1 MLSIYVGT
9 LYYSHP
15 FYYLS
20 VKIMYVI
27 FCTHSPASYPIDMLN
42 VLCTMISR
50 SMNDNSLR
58 VHVYSIYKFMANSV
72 GPINNLSL
80 VKSIA
85 LAKSHS
91 YMRIALLTKFSYNGT
106 KK

>member
-72 GPINNLSL
+72 GPINNVTLF
-80 VKSIA
+80 KSIA

-106 KK
+106 QK

>member
-20 VKIMYVI
+20 VKIIYVI

-72 GPINNLSL
+72 GPINNVSL
-80 VKSIA
+80 FKSIA

>member
-58 VHVYSIYKFMANSV
+58 VHFYSIYKFMANSV
-72 GPINNLSL
+72 GPINNVSL
-80 VKSIA
+80 FKSIA

>member
-1 MLSIYVGT
+1 MLFIYVGT

-42 VLCTMISR
+42 ALCTMISR

-72 GPINNLSL
+72 GPINNVSL
-80 VKSIA
+80 FKSIA

>member
-1 MLSIYVGT
+1 MLPIYVGT

-72 GPINNLSL
+72 GPINNVSL
-80 VKSIA
+80 FKSIA

>member
-20 VKIMYVI
+20 VKIMYVL

-72 GPINNLSL
+72 GPINNVSL

>member
-20 VKIMYVI
+20 VKIRYVI

-72 GPINNLSL
+72 GPINNVSL
-80 VKSIA
+80 FKSIA

>member
-20 VKIMYVI
+20 AKIMYVI

-72 GPINNLSL
+72 GPINNVSL
-80 VKSIA
+80 FKSIA

-91 YMRIALLTKFSYNGT
+91 YMRIVLLTKFSYNGT

>member
-27 FCTHSPASYPIDMLN
+27 FCRHSPASYPIDMLN

-72 GPINNLSL
+72 GPINNVSL

-85 LAKSHS
+85 LAKSHG

>member
-27 FCTHSPASYPIDMLN
+27 FCTHSPALYPIDMLN

-72 GPINNLSL
+72 GPINNVSL
-80 VKSIA
+80 FKSIA

>member
-20 VKIMYVI
+20 LKIMYVI

-50 SMNDNSLR
+50 SMNNNSLR

-72 GPINNLSL
+72 GPINNVSL
-80 VKSIA
+80 FKSIA

>member
-15 FYYLS
+15 LYYLS

-72 GPINNLSL
+72 GPINNVSL
-80 VKSIA
+80 FKSIA

-91 YMRIALLTKFSYNGT
+91 YMRIALLTKFSYNGS

>member
-20 VKIMYVI
+20 VKVMYVI

-72 GPINNLSL
+72 GPINNVSL
-80 VKSIA
+80 FKSIA

>member
-1 MLSIYVGT
+1 
-9 LYYSHP
+9 
-15 FYYLS
+15 
-20 VKIMYVI
+20 MYVI

-58 VHVYSIYKFMANSV
+58 DNDNNDNNDNDNSLRVHVYSIYKFMANSV
-72 GPINNLSL
+72 GPINNVSL

>member
-42 VLCTMISR
+42 VLCTMVSR

-72 GPINNLSL
+72 GPINNVSL
-80 VKSIA
+80 FKSIA

>member
-72 GPINNLSL
+72 GPINNVSL
-80 VKSIA
+80 FKSIA
-85 LAKSHS
+85 LEKSHS

>member
-72 GPINNLSL
+72 GPINNVSL

>member
-72 GPINNLSL
+72 GPINNVSL
-80 VKSIA
+80 FKSIA

>member
-9 LYYSHP
+9 LYYSHS

-72 GPINNLSL
+72 GPINNVSL
-80 VKSIA
+80 VKTIA

>member
-72 GPINNLSL
+72 GPINNMSL
-80 VKSIA
+80 FKSIA

>member
-27 FCTHSPASYPIDMLN
+27 FCTHSSASYPIDMLN

-58 VHVYSIYKFMANSV
+58 VHAYSIYKFMVNSV
-72 GPINNLSL
+72 GPINNVSL
-80 VKSIA
+80 FKSIA

>member
-15 FYYLS
+15 FYCLS

-72 GPINNLSL
+72 GPINNVSL
-80 VKSIA
+80 FKSIA

-91 YMRIALLTKFSYNGT
+91 YMRIALLTKFSYNGA

>member
-58 VHVYSIYKFMANSV
+58 VHVYWIYKFMANSV
-72 GPINNLSL
+72 GPINNVSL
-80 VKSIA
+80 FKSIA

>member
-9 LYYSHP
+9 LYYSYP

-20 VKIMYVI
+20 VKIIYII

-50 SMNDNSLR
+50 SMNDNNLR
-58 VHVYSIYKFMANSV
+58 VHVCLKYKFMANSV
-72 GPINNLSL
+72 GPINNVSL
-80 VKSIA
+80 FRPIA

-106 KK
+106 NK

>member
-72 GPINNLSL
+72 GPINNVSL
-80 VKSIA
+80 FKSIA

-91 YMRIALLTKFSYNGT
+91 YMRIALLPKFSYNGT

>member
-72 GPINNLSL
+72 GPINNVSL
-80 VKSIA
+80 FKSIA
-85 LAKSHS
+85 LAKSQS

>member
-42 VLCTMISR
+42 VLSTMISR

-72 GPINNLSL
+72 GPINNVSL
-80 VKSIA
+80 FKSIA

>member
-1 MLSIYVGT
+1 MISIYVGT
-9 LYYSHP
+9 LYCSHP
-15 FYYLS
+15 FYYSS

-72 GPINNLSL
+72 GPINNVSL
-80 VKSIA
+80 FKSIA

-91 YMRIALLTKFSYNGT
+91 YMRIALLTKFSYNRT
-106 KK
+106 NK

>member
-1 MLSIYVGT
+1 
-9 LYYSHP
+9 
-15 FYYLS
+15 
-20 VKIMYVI
+20 
-27 FCTHSPASYPIDMLN
+27 
-42 VLCTMISR
+42 
-50 SMNDNSLR
+50 MNDNSLR

-72 GPINNLSL
+72 GPINNVSL
-80 VKSIA
+80 FKSIA

>member
-72 GPINNLSL
+72 GPINNVSL
-80 VKSIA
+80 FKSIA

-91 YMRIALLTKFSYNGT
+91 YMRIALLTKLSYNGT

>member
-1 MLSIYVGT
+1 MLLVESNRNA
-9 LYYSHP
+9 LDQAS
-15 FYYLS
+15 
-20 VKIMYVI
+20 KYVI

-58 VHVYSIYKFMANSV
+58 VPVYSIYKFMANSV
-72 GPINNLSL
+72 GPINNVSL
-80 VKSIA
+80 FKSIA

>member
-15 FYYLS
+15 FHYLS

-72 GPINNLSL
+72 GPINNVSL

>member
-1 MLSIYVGT
+1 MLFIYVGT

-20 VKIMYVI
+20 VKIIDVI
-27 FCTHSPASYPIDMLN
+27 FFTNSPTSHPIDMLN

-50 SMNDNSLR
+50 STNDNGLR
-58 VHVYSIYKFMANSV
+58 VHVYYIYKFMANSV
-72 GPINNLSL
+72 SLINNVSL
-80 VKSIA
+80 FKSIA

-91 YMRIALLTKFSYNGT
+91 YMRIALRTKFSYNGT